1 MKIKILISLLS
12 LGLVLTGCNSDLS
25 DEKAGGGIKEVSTE
39 EEKPKPIK
47 NKPIPTNLDAAFKA
61 FHAHNFG
68 DMTEGS
74 INIDKLT
81 VRFTKE
87 IFIIDIEGFKND
99 KSYRLTIGD
108 DGKTLEEKV
117 IKDNNKKSLALD
129 LKNLYPPTKAME
141 KALAGQN
148 EGARVKGYE
157 IGIENGKAIYKVDLA
172 EGKDVK
178 INGATG
184 EIIK

>member
-12 LGLVLTGCNSDLS
+12 IGLILTGCKSYLS
-25 DEKAGGGIKEVSTE
+25 KEKSGLGIKKVSIE
-39 EEKPKPIK
+39 EEKPKEIR

-172 EGKDVK
+172 EGRDIK
-178 INGATG
+178 INGSTG